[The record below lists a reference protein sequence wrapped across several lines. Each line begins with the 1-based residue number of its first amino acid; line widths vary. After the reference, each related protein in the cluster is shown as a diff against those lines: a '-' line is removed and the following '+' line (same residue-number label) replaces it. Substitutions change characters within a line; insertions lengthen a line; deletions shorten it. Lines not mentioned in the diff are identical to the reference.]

1 MTQYR
6 IYAFREDGHFSTVR
20 RLECTDRDQAVQKAQ
35 QILDGQDG
43 ELWESEHL
51 IALRNRFA
59 HFTPKGWLIEPSGL
73 ARIVGVA
80 LDIVEEL
87 MNNGTR
93 VAYRLEEGGHQNRF
107 HD

>member
-1 MTQYR
+1 MNQYR

-51 IALRNRFA
+51 IARYPDVQQNTSLGHLRPVVQIR
-59 HFTPKGWLIEPSGL
+59 P
-73 ARIVGVA
+73 
-80 LDIVEEL
+80 
-87 MNNGTR
+87 R
-93 VAYRLEEGGHQNRF
+93 V
-107 HD
+107 